1 MLPSG
6 VDLAQTPIRPA
17 ARRLAVASAAVS
29 SLPIWPPRRRAGL
42 AACGGG
48 GPVSGRLGDEDH
60 VDVAD
65 VVQLAGT
72 ALAHGHHG
80 QTARRGPGGQLGPG
94 HGERRLEDRG
104 GDVGQL
110 LDHLLD
116 ADHRGH
122 VARGQVQQAAP
133 VRRGQR
139 RDRLAF
145 GVLARDRLGQAGVGA
160 DGQQHLLAQF
170 GRPGAADGPA
180 EDLGVFGVPGQVVG
194 QAGADAENGGQ
205 PVAEVGFVV
214 QPPAQGGPVVRGA
227 EHAGQP
233 GQGQVGIGRRGQR
246 GEQRIGARLARL
258 LVRIDAEVGEQQ
270 ALGSRGVRET
280 QPGQSPGQ
288 RGPRAAHPA
297 KVVYPLPFGN
307 SPRATGARPG
317 RDRA

>member
-29 SLPIWPPRRRAGL
+29 SPVSAS
-42 AACGGG
+42 GGG

-60 VDVAD
+60 VDVAG
-65 VVQLAGT
+65 VVQLAGA

-110 LDHLLD
+110 LDHLLH

-139 RDRLAF
+139 RDRLVF
-145 GVLARDRLGQAGVGA
+145 GVVAGDRLGQTGVGA

-170 GRPGAADGPA
+170 GRARGGRGPA

-194 QAGADAENGGQ
+194 QAGADAEDGGQ
-205 PVAEVGFVV
+205 PVAEVGFVA
-214 QPPAQGGPVVRGA
+214 QRLAQGGPVVRGA

-233 GQGQVGIGRRGQR
+233 GQGQVGIGRGGQR
-246 GEQRIGARLARL
+246 GEQRVGARLARL

-270 ALGSRGVRET
+270 ALGPRGVRET

-297 KVVYPLPFGN
+297 KVTGELIPAE
-307 SPRATGARPG
+307 PRGA
-317 RDRA
+317 